1 MADDIVELNVFHFD
15 NDRLNFE
22 DLSADNGFH
31 FWLASKLME
40 VLGYSDIVNVKNA
53 KPIQRALTACN
64 TLGIPIQEN
73 FEFLENDMKL
83 TRFACYLVAMN
94 ADPKKPQV
102 AAAQAY
108 FAAIAEQFSYYA
120 QDNEAV
126 DRVVTRDEITQ
137 QEKSLS
143 SVAQQSGVSSY
154 PLFQNAG
161 YRGMYNMDLRNLR
174 KIRGVPEKRSPLDF
188 MGATESA
195 ANLLRIRLTEEKI
208 KAEDRYGQSEL
219 ESAASDIGQEVRN
232 LLKRTIKKYPE
243 ELPPAPDIH
252 NIKNGL
258 KQANKGFRAIDKPL
272 GKKKRKGKKH

>member
-1 MADDIVELNVFHFD
+1 MADDIVALDVFHFD
-15 NDRLNFE
+15 DDRLNFE
-22 DLSADNGFH
+22 DLSSNNGFH

-40 VLGYSDIVNVKNA
+40 VLGYSDVTNVKNA
-53 KPIQRALTACN
+53 KLVQRALTACN
-64 TLGIPIQEN
+64 TLGIPVQEN
-73 FEFLENDMKL
+73 FDFTDDDVKL

-108 FAAIAEQFSYYA
+108 FAAIAEQFSHYA

-143 SVAQQSGVSSY
+143 GVAKQSGVESY

-161 YRGMYNMDLRNLR
+161 YRGMYNMNMKRLREI
-174 KIRGVPEKRSPLDF
+174 KGVLDKRSPLDF
-188 MGATESA
+188 MGATERA

-208 KAEDRYGQSEL
+208 LAEERYGQTSL
-219 ESAASDIGQEVRN
+219 ENAASDIGHEVRD
-232 LLKRTIKKYPE
+232 LLLRTIHKAPE
-243 ELPPAPDIH
+243 DLPPARIF
-252 NIKNGL
+252 
-258 KQANKGFRAIDKPL
+258 AVC
-272 GKKKRKGKKH
+272 RKG

>member
-1 MADDIVELNVFHFD
+1 MANEIVALDVFHFD
-15 NDRLNFE
+15 EDRPNFE
-22 DLSADNGFH
+22 DLSGDNGFH

-40 VLGYSDIVNVKNA
+40 VLGYTNITNIKNA

-73 FEFLENDMKL
+73 FDFLDDDVKL

-94 ADPKKPQV
+94 ADPQKPQV

-108 FAAIAEQFSYYA
+108 FAVLAEQFSKYA

-143 SVAQQSGVSSY
+143 SVAKQSGVESY

-161 YRGMYNMDLRNLR
+161 YRGMYNMDLRGL
-174 KIRGVPEKRSPLDF
+174 KEKRGIPDKRSPLDF

-208 KAEDRYGQSEL
+208 KTERRYGQPEL
-219 ESAASDIGQEVRN
+219 ENAASTIGHEVRD
-232 LLKRTIKKYPE
+232 LLVRTIHRTPE
-243 ELPPAPDIH
+243 SLPVAPDIRNVH
-252 NIKNGL
+252 RGL
-258 KQANKGFRAIDKPL
+258 KQTSKGFRAIDEPPS
-272 GKKKRKGKKH
+272 KKRKKEK

>member
-1 MADDIVELNVFHFD
+1 MAGELDVFHFD

-31 FWLASKLME
+31 FWFASKLME
-40 VLGYSDIVNVKNA
+40 VLGYGDIGNVKNA
-53 KPIQRALTACN
+53 KPVQRALTACN
-64 TLGIPIQEN
+64 TLGIPVQEN
-73 FEFLENDMKL
+73 FDFTEDDVKL

-108 FAAIAEQFSYYA
+108 FAAIAEQFSRYA

-126 DRVVTRDEITQ
+126 DRVLTRDEITQ

-143 SVAQQSGVSSY
+143 SVAKQSGVESY

-161 YRGMYNMDLRNLR
+161 YRGMYNMNLKR
-174 KIRGVPEKRSPLDF
+174 LKEIKRVPDKRSPLDF

-208 KAEDRYGQSEL
+208 RAEERYGQSEL
-219 ESAASDIGQEVRN
+219 ESAASDIGQEVRD
-232 LLKRTIKKYPE
+232 LLLRTIHKAPE
-243 ELPPAPDIH
+243 ELPPAPDIRSVH
-252 NIKNGL
+252 KGL
-258 KQANKGFRAIDKPL
+258 KQTSRGFRAIDE
-272 GKKKRKGKKH
+272 R

>member
-1 MADDIVELNVFHFD
+1 MADDVMVIDVFHFD
-15 NDRLNFE
+15 DDRPNFE
-22 DLSADNGFH
+22 DLSGDNGFH
-31 FWLASKLME
+31 YWLASKLME
-40 VLGYSDIVNVKNA
+40 VLGYTNISNIKNA

-64 TLGIPIQEN
+64 TLGIPVQEN
-73 FEFLENDMKL
+73 FDFLDDDVKL

-108 FAAIAEQFSYYA
+108 FAVLAEQFSQYV

-143 SVAQQSGVSSY
+143 SVAKQSGVKSY

-161 YRGMYNMDLRNLR
+161 YRGMYNMDLRSLR
-174 KIRGVPEKRSPLDF
+174 KIKGVPDKRSPLDF

-208 KAEDRYGQSEL
+208 KTERRYGQSNL
-219 ESAASDIGQEVRN
+219 ENAASTIGHEVRD
-232 LLKRTIKKYPE
+232 LLVRTIHRTPE
-243 ELPPAPDIH
+243 SLPPAPDIR
-252 NIKNGL
+252 NVQRGL
-258 KQANKGFRAIDKPL
+258 KQASKGFRAIDEPP
-272 GKKKRKGKKH
+272 KKRKRKSK

>member
-1 MADDIVELNVFHFD
+1 MADDVVALGVFHFED
-15 NDRLNFE
+15 DRPNFE
-22 DLSADNGFH
+22 DLSGDNGFH

-40 VLGYSDIVNVKNA
+40 VLGYTNITNIKNA

-64 TLGIPIQEN
+64 TLGIPVQEN
-73 FEFLENDMKL
+73 FEFLDDDVKL

-108 FAAIAEQFSYYA
+108 FATLAEQFSKYA

-143 SVAQQSGVSSY
+143 SVVKHSGVVSY
-154 PLFQNAG
+154 QRFQSAG
-161 YRGMYNMDLRNLR
+161 YRGMYNMSMSRLREI
-174 KIRGVPEKRSPLDF
+174 KCVPAHRSPLDF

-208 KAEDRYGQSEL
+208 KDEKRHGQVSL
-219 ESAASDIGQEVRN
+219 DGAASDIGREVRG
-232 LLKRTIKKYPE
+232 LLKRTIHKTPE
-243 ELPPAPDIH
+243 ELPPAPDIRSVQ
-252 NIKNGL
+252 KGL
-258 KQANKGFRAIDKPL
+258 KQASKGFRAIDEPSK
-272 GKKKRKGKKH
+272 KKKRKGK